1 MKRQQIKTT
10 LLKLS
15 RKELVAMLLDSD
27 YFRYELEEE
36 E

>member
-1 MKRQQIKTT
+1 MKRKQLETK

-27 YFRYELEEE
+27 YYRYELEEE